1 MSNWPLD
8 PEDPARSLKAEM
20 EQDSVS
26 IKMCWRIK
34 VRDTGEI
41 NTPWDGGSDFKI
53 LGPILPIGR
62 LFLWSVFLLVV
73 WRDVST
79 ELWRLFFFTYAP
91 DSLLLPMSLACFV
104 PIVSKSLQS
113 SAQCARKEET
123 VPEDRPSCLTATPRS
138 HGCYLFVTHFSSH
151 RAIGQC
157 SLVTWVSRTAG
168 TLKKL
173 PGQSRRKADGLR
185 LGARAK
191 KKETRPVE
199 ASRGWLGGCLWTLEL
214 ESPNVEKKKGWLVQ
228 KVIRVSSP
236 PNADKW
242 ESPTSN
248 LATFSVAS
256 FSWTWTV
263 VR

>member
-1 MSNWPLD
+1 MWN
-8 PEDPARSLKAEM
+8 
-20 EQDSVS
+20 
-26 IKMCWRIK
+26 
-34 VRDTGEI
+34 EI
-41 NTPWDGGSDFKI
+41 NKRWVIGPSIPKIPPEVSKQRWSKIACQLKCAGELKCEIPGRSIRLETEAVTLRFLVQSYPSVAFSCGRCFCWLSGEMSPQSCGDFSFSPTHQI
-53 LGPILPIGR
+53 L
-62 LFLWSVFLLVV
+62 
-73 WRDVST
+73 
-79 ELWRLFFFTYAP
+79 
-91 DSLLLPMSLACFV
+91 LLLPMSLACFV

-191 KKETRPVE
+191 KKETRPAE

-214 ESPNVEKKKGWLVQ
+214 ESPNVEKKRGDLC
-228 KVIRVSSP
+228 R
-236 PNADKW
+236 KW
-242 ESPTSN
+242 SAWVAPRMQTSGNPLLPT
-248 LATFSVAS
+248 
-256 FSWTWTV
+256 
-263 VR
+263 